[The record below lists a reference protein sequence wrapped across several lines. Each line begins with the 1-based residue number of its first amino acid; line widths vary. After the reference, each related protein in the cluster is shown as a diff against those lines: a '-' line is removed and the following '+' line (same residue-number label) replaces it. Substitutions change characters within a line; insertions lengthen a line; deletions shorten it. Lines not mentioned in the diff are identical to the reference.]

1 MEKLKRY
8 LIFLVGL
15 FVNSLGVSLITKAN
29 LGTLPDFINSLRIKS

>member
-15 FVNSLGVSLITKAN
+15 FVNSGSQSDHKGKPRNI
-29 LGTLPDFINSLRIKS
+29 PDFINSLRIKS